1 VDHLVWPSNRTYL
14 AIPIIIRQQL
24 FSSFLIK
31 RTLRIG
37 IDQQTLYRL
46 PVSSRHPCTR
56 NPCNKRK
63 GRTTKTCPTPYF
75 LFQLFLSV
83 STQISP
89 AFDTF
94 GWKIRVII
102 VPIALAWWSHQGR
115 ADEDTHLG
123 GRFGY
128 SGPNSNRTRKY
139 PPSYGVPA
147 VPVSL
152 LPVAPFSLRPYHR
165 RSVGDPMS
173 CDIAPTPKA
182 SNGQIT
188 YMALEPILP

>member
-1 VDHLVWPSNRTYL
+1 MIRTYL

-24 FSSFLIK
+24 FPSFFIK
-31 RTLRIG
+31 RTLGIG

-46 PVSSRHPCTR
+46 PVSSRLPCTR

-89 AFDTF
+89 DFDTF

-102 VPIALAWWSHQGR
+102 VPVASAWWSHICR
-115 ADEDTHLG
+115 ADVDIHLG

-152 LPVAPFSLRPYHR
+152 LPVAPSSLRHDHR
-165 RSVGDPMS
+165 RGVEDPMS
-173 CDIAPTPKA
+173 CDITPRPQSFERSKHVP
-182 SNGQIT
+182 G
-188 YMALEPILP
+188 P

>member
-1 VDHLVWPSNRTYL
+1 MSVKQDGH
-14 AIPIIIRQQL
+14 
-24 FSSFLIK
+24 
-31 RTLRIG
+31 
-37 IDQQTLYRL
+37 
-46 PVSSRHPCTR
+46 
-56 NPCNKRK
+56 
-63 GRTTKTCPTPYF
+63 TTKTCPTPYF

-102 VPIALAWWSHQGR
+102 VPIALASWSHSCR
-115 ADEDTHLG
+115 ADEDIHLG

-147 VPVSL
+147 IPISTFPISL
-152 LPVAPFSLRPYHR
+152 PGIWLSSANQ
-165 RSVGDPMS
+165 S
-173 CDIAPTPKA
+173 CDLVPRPQNHRMVKTRTWPLDPSFHSCKVLLIHYDPDSLWRLIP
-182 SNGQIT
+182 
-188 YMALEPILP
+188 